1 MQTVRPL
8 MFVGAGLLV
17 VGSLLGARLFSHGA
31 GGGTDSTTKSPV
43 TLPNVK
49 DGPGMIV
56 IGYAD
61 SDPPPVDYKLPP
73 TLATGQI
80 EQVFVKPGDEVK
92 VRKIRLFGGT
102 LKIGDPLYKF
112 DSTLQEADLRIAEN
126 AITTAQ
132 GKLAEAKGAIGTHST
147 ERELALLAVKNAEFK
162 VKQSLRT
169 WQIAEK
175 NTREGLS
182 TVATSAQDLELRLR
196 NDPKLFELESAWAI
210 AEKEWD
216 LKKEQLKGLESA
228 KKDKLEPLVA
238 QAESEVQ
245 RYEAQAQKARLVVD
259 LCMVRAKTD
268 GIVERV
274 YARPGEGM
282 GLSTREPA
290 VILVPAGPRVVR
302 AEVEAEFA
310 HRIGQDKLRREVII
324 SDHTD
329 AKLTYK
335 GVVKYIPNVFLPRRN
350 SDAGFVPN
358 ETRVLEVVVEVADP
372 NPAGKP
378 PLRVGQ
384 KVRVN
389 FGP

>member
-1 MQTVRPL
+1 MTWMRTVRPL
-8 MFVGAGLLV
+8 VFIGGVLLL

-31 GGGTDSTTKSPV
+31 GGGTDSTTKSPTPV
-43 TLPNVK
+43 ANVK

-61 SDPPPVDYKLPP
+61 SDPPPVKYGLPP

-80 EQVFVKPGDEVK
+80 EQVFVKPGDEVR

-102 LKIGDPLYKF
+102 IKIGDPLYKF
-112 DSTLQEADLRIAEN
+112 DSSLQEADLKQAEE
-126 AITTAQ
+126 AIKEARA
-132 GKLAEAKGAIGTHST
+132 KLEEAKGAIGTYAIEMDLAQLAVKTAESKVELSAKAYRIFYVNT
-147 ERELALLAVKNAEFK
+147 FESLGSDEKVKNDARTFESYCAKVNAEREL
-162 VKQSLRT
+162 
-169 WQIAEK
+169 
-175 NTREGLS
+175 
-182 TVATSAQDLELRLR
+182 
-196 NDPKLFELESAWAI
+196 
-210 AEKEWD
+210 D
-216 LKKEQLKGLESA
+216 LKRAQLKGLEA
-228 KKDKLEPLVA
+228 ARKDKLEPLVA
-238 QAESEVQ
+238 QAEAAVQ
-245 RYEAQAQKARLVVD
+245 RTEVLAQKARLVVD
-259 LCMVRAKTD
+259 LCTVRAKTD

-282 GLSTREPA
+282 GISTREPA

-310 HRIGQDKLRREVII
+310 HRIGQDKLRREVLI

-329 AKLTYK
+329 PKLTYK
-335 GVVKYIPNVFLPRRN
+335 GIVTYIPNVFLPRRN

-358 ETRVLEVVVEVADP
+358 ETRVLEVVVEVAEP